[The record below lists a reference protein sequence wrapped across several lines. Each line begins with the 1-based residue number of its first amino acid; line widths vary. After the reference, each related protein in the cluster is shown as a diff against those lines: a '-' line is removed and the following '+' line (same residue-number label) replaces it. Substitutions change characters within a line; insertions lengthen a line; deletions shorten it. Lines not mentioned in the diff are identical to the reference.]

1 MLNPTLSRYCVLSC
15 HHRGSSGRDAPYPA
29 LHDDAQGVVV
39 PVPLLDRDH
48 SHSRGRLSR
57 WPVDSQPELV
67 RTCVAP
73 PSPGGMA

>member
-39 PVPLLDRDH
+39 AV
-48 SHSRGRLSR
+48 
-57 WPVDSQPELV
+57 
-67 RTCVAP
+67 
-73 PSPGGMA
+73 PSPTETAVIRVAVSLPGRWAANPSLFAPA